1 VRLSADADTV
11 IEKLGLEPL
20 LPEGGW
26 FRRIYYKKD
35 EVSLIYYLLRGEDFS
50 EFHVLPYPEHY
61 LFLMGD
67 PVELYTGLPREGI
80 LERTVLGTD
89 ILAGEVPSFHVDGG
103 KVQGSRLVT
112 GGEWALLSTMM
123 NPPFEPDIYR
133 PLPAAELMKDFPG
146 QGELIKSL
154 VK

>member
-1 VRLSADADTV
+1 MPRRAGADEV
-11 IEKLGLEPL
+11 VERLGLEPL

-26 FRRIYYKKD
+26 FRRIYYKKG
-35 EVSLIYYLLRGEDFS
+35 EVSLIYYLLRGDDFS

-67 PVELYTGLPREGI
+67 PVELFTGAPGKGI

-89 ILAGEVPSFHVDGG
+89 ILAGEVPSFHVEAE
-103 KVQGSRLVT
+103 KIQGSRLVA

-123 NPPFEPDIYR
+123 NPPFEPEIYR
-133 PLPAAELMKDFPG
+133 SLSEEVLLKGFPG